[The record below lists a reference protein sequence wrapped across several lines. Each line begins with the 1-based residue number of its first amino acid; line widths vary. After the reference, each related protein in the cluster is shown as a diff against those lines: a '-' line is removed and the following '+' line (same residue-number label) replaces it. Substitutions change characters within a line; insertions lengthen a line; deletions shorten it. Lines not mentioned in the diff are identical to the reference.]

1 MDFTLGLVTGM
12 YAIVAVIVFYVVY
25 VIEVK
30 LGMPSMLLLDNNST
44 QFNSIH
50 LLTHFLHTHHMP
62 PLATLAATFHFSIVH
77 RRFVFLTIV
86 LTIRLAVV
94 FLDKTVARANVAP
107 FSCML
112 SDLPAIVNGLNNNN
126 NNNNNSNSNNNNEL
140 NGDSQ
145 LADLS
150 QTRLRNLIES
160 IIAETL
166 RSSSGNA
173 LSPSAAVSEISLDT
187 RSNGQL
193 SVLSNGS
200 KRRHRTEHYFEPKIY
215 QDLLATAVLNKVRQT
230 RDGSNCC
237 MWHVQQGNLAAN
249 HFDPQPCNPCGN
261 FRFAFPFIIRTSW
274 ASNVTQSLHS
284 DSCH

>member
-30 LGMPSMLLLDNNST
+30 LGMPSMLQLDNNS
-44 QFNSIH
+44 IH
-50 LLTHFLHTHHMP
+50 SLTHFLHTHHMP
-62 PLATLAATFHFSIVH
+62 PLATRAATFHFSIVH
-77 RRFVFLTIV
+77 RRFVFLTIIV

-94 FLDKTVARANVAP
+94 FLDQTVARANVAP

-150 QTRLRNLIES
+150 QSRLRNLIES

-166 RSSSGNA
+166 RSSSAN
-173 LSPSAAVSEISLDT
+173 PSAAVSEISLDT

-193 SVLSNGS
+193 SVLSNGN

-215 QDLLATAVLNKVRQT
+215 QDLLATAVLNKVRQSQH
-230 RDGSNCC
+230 GSNCC
-237 MWHVQQGNLAAN
+237 MW
-249 HFDPQPCNPCGN
+249 QPRC
-261 FRFAFPFIIRTSW
+261 
-274 ASNVTQSLHS
+274 
-284 DSCH
+284 